1 MPSKKYIELQ
11 EFTDDELK
19 NELKE
24 TQNQYQKLQFDHTL
38 RGLENPLALREVRRD
53 IARLNTE
60 VRRREIGAMSD
71 DDLALRNMSLE
82 EEKLSQG
89 NKKELM
95 SKHISSV
102 K

>member
-24 TQNQYQKLQFDHTL
+24 TETQYRKLQFDHTL

-60 VRRREIGAMSD
+60 VRSRELKAMSD
-71 DDLALRNMSLE
+71 DQLALRS
-82 EEKLSQG
+82 
-89 NKKELM
+89 KKIARRR
-95 SKHISSV
+95 K